1 MDPIRVGG
9 TIGSAP
15 LELFSYAPARER
27 SSSDAVK
34 RAVDIVA
41 ALFAIQLVLFV
52 AAALLVLNPL
62 ANPGPLLFRQRRMGQ
77 DGRPFMLVK
86 FRTMSVGPADV
97 RPHDAPLE
105 VDRITP
111 LGHILRKYR
120 IDELPNFLNVLR
132 GEMSVVGPR
141 PDALD
146 HAWIYAQV
154 VPHYRDRYVQKPGI
168 TGLAQV
174 RSGYADTARAVC
186 RKARYDKFYGRR
198 ASLWLD
204 LFILRKTVGVVLSGF
219 GAK

>member
-9 TIGSAP
+9 GFPSAGPGTYSHVPASGSQ
-15 LELFSYAPARER
+15 
-27 SSSDAVK
+27 SSDLIK
-34 RAVDIVA
+34 RAADIAA
-41 ALFAIQLVLFV
+41 ALFALNIILSVALV
-52 AAALLVLNPL
+52 LLVLNPV
-62 ANPGPLLFRQRRMGQ
+62 ANPGPLFFRQRRMGQ
-77 DGRPFMLVK
+77 GGRPFMLIK
-86 FRTMSVGPADV
+86 FRTMSVGPSDIRA
-97 RPHDAPLE
+97 HDAPLE
-105 VDRITP
+105 VERITP

-141 PDALD
+141 PDAID
-146 HAWIYAQV
+146 HAWIYAQI
-154 VPHYRDRYVQKPGI
+154 VPYYRERYTRKPGI

-198 ASLWLD
+198 ASFWLD

-219 GAK
+219 GAR